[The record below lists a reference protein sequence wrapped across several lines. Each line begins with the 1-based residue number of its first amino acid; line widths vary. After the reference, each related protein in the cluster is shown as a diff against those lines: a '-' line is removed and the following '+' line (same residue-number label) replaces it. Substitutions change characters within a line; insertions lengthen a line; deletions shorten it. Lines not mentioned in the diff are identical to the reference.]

1 MDALRALKYAVDD
14 LEQEKDKSFEE
25 HLYAFKK
32 VLEKAI
38 KLREEALR

>member
-1 MDALRALKYAVDD
+1 MDALRALKYAVDE
-14 LEQEKDKSFEE
+14 LEEEKDKSFEE

-38 KLREEALR
+38 KIREEVSR